1 MSIVDIHLLGSPVLR
16 EQAQAIG
23 TVDEEIRGLVRDLFD
38 TMHADSG
45 IGLAANQVGIAR
57 RVAVVHTEEDDA
69 VILIDPEIVEREG
82 QIRGEEGCLSIPDL
96 FADVNRAR
104 RIVVETT
111 TLDNERVRIDAEELR
126 ARAIQHEIDHLDGV
140 LFLDHLSPLKRH
152 MLMKRWRKS
161 RWATIGLVKQ
171 VSPAATATAGTPR
184 F

>member
-16 EQAQAIG
+16 EQAKAIG
-23 TVDEEIRGLVRDLFD
+23 TVDDEVRDLVRDLFD

-57 RVAVVHTEEDDA
+57 RVAVVQTEDDDA

-82 QIRGEEGCLSIPDL
+82 QIRGEEGCLSIPDI

-104 RIVVETT
+104 RIIVETT
-111 TLDNERVRIDAEELR
+111 TLDNERVRIEAQDLQ
-126 ARAIQHEIDHLDGV
+126 ARAVQHEIDHLDGI
-140 LFLDHLSPLKRH
+140 LFLDHLSPLKRR
-152 MLMKRWRKS
+152 MLMKKWRKS
-161 RWATIGLVKQ
+161 EWGAAGLVKK
-171 VSPAATATAGTPR
+171 VSPSAAATPR